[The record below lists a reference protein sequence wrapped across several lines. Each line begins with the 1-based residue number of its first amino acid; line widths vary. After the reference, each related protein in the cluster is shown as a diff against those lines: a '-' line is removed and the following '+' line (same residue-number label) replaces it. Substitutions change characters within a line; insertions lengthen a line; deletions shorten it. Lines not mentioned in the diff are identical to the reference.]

1 MSDTQLI
8 QCIMRMQEELV
19 SALADVS
26 RLISEVTKSNQ
37 SYTVPAKPF
46 VPSSEEEYKN
56 VTHFLFNLQK
66 SGIINMIGAD
76 DFIQKRFGFTKAKSQ
91 DYLFSYIDNYAE
103 LEELYSRTKL
113 DISEASSVSTT
124 GSKKRKGP
132 KPYAEMTP
140 EELTEAKV
148 KAEAR
153 LRSKSVK
160 LDQTVLSLDVPVE
173 AVVARKRTVIR
184 LKKANDTTQEAHEP
198 KPKGVLIWNAF
209 INTVKAE
216 MMQGKAG
223 EEPSYNDVMKK
234 AQELKEEDPISYRLF
249 ADNWTA

>member
-1 MSDTQLI
+1 
-8 QCIMRMQEELV
+8 MRMKEELV

-26 RLISEVTKSNQ
+26 RLISEVTNSNP
-37 SYTVPAKPF
+37 SYTVPANPF
-46 VPSSEEEYKN
+46 VPSSKEEYKN

-66 SGIINMIGAD
+66 SGIINMMGAD

-113 DISEASSVSTT
+113 DISEASSVSTI

-132 KPYAEMTP
+132 KPYAEMTS
-140 EELTEAKV
+140 EELI
-148 KAEAR
+148 EAR
-153 LRSKSVK
+153 EKAQARARSKTDK
-160 LDQTVLSLDVPVE
+160 VE
-173 AVVARKRTVIR
+173 EPIEAPVVARKKTVIR
-184 LKKANDTTQEAHEP
+184 LKKAETPGQEAHEP

-216 MMQGKAG
+216 MIQGKTG
-223 EEPSYNDVMKK
+223 EEPSYNEVMKK